1 MARGY
6 YKGEDM
12 RAMIL
17 AAGEGRRMRPLTEHT
32 PKPLLE
38 VASKS
43 LIEWHIERVVR
54 AGIKDIVINIAHLGE
69 QIPKALGDG
78 SKWGVRLHYSDERAE
93 GGLET
98 AGGIIKA
105 LDLLGDE
112 PFWVINGDVWCDYEI
127 DSSKTLIDG
136 ALAHLV
142 LVPNPPHNP
151 KGDFD
156 IEDGFVVDKPAY
168 TFAGIGLYSPKMFEG
183 MRVSKKPLAPI
194 LRECMLDKKV
204 TGEIFYGRWYDIGTP
219 QRLKEIN
226 TLMSINSCEFY

>member
-1 MARGY
+1 
-6 YKGEDM
+6 M

-17 AAGEGRRMRPLTEHT
+17 AAGLGKRMQPLTNHT

-38 VASKS
+38 VASKP
-43 LIEWHIERVVR
+43 LIVYHIERLKR

-78 SKWGVRLHYSDERAE
+78 SKWQVRLHYSDEIAQ

-105 LDLLGDE
+105 LPLLGDE
-112 PFWVINGDVWCDYEI
+112 PFWVINGDIWCDYEI
-127 DSSKTLIDG
+127 DTKISLDDNV
-136 ALAHLV
+136 LAHLV

-151 KGDFD
+151 SGDFGID
-156 IEDGFVVDKPAY
+156 DDTYASLTPTY
-168 TFAGIGLYSPKMFEG
+168 TFSGIGLYSPKLFEG
-183 MRVSKKPLAPI
+183 LEVAKLPLAPI
-194 LRECMLDKKV
+194 LKDAISKHQV
-204 TGEIFYGRWYDIGTP
+204 TANLYSGRWFDIGTP

-226 TLMSINSCEFY
+226 MLMSLNSCGF

>member
-1 MARGY
+1 M
-6 YKGEDM
+6 K
-12 RAMIL
+12 AMIL
-17 AAGEGRRMRPLTEHT
+17 AAGEGKRMRPLTEHT

-38 VASKS
+38 VASQP
-43 LIEWHIERVVR
+43 LIVWHIQRLAR

-69 QIPKALGDG
+69 QIPQKLGDG
-78 SKWGVRLHYSDERAE
+78 KEWGVNLHYSDERDE

-105 LDLLGDE
+105 LPMLGDE

-127 DSSKTLIDG
+127 DSKFELPNEI
-136 ALAHLV
+136 LAHLV

-156 IEDGFVVDKPAY
+156 IQNSFIVDRPAY
-168 TFAGIGLYSPKMFEG
+168 TFAGIGLYSPKMFKD
-183 MRVSKKPLAPI
+183 MSIAKKPLAPI
-194 LRECMLDKKV
+194 LRKYIKQQKV
-204 TGEIFYGRWYDIGTP
+204 TGELFYGRWYDIGTP